1 MRCIWA
7 CLLLLALLGPAAA
20 ARTLRI
26 EALFPTG
33 QEPSP
38 VLLTVRLT
46 PLSDPAGNV
55 RSISL
60 VAPGSAEV
68 EVPPG
73 GAWRIEAEGPGVW
86 SPPDWAG
93 AAGPQGETV
102 PLRLFRTGE
111 ISAALKVPQGE
122 EMPARLDVRFT
133 PVPGDAASAQLP
145 VATVVCPIA
154 DGRIRC
160 AVPAGRLD
168 LRLRTEGRIPRYLW
182 EIAVLRGAVADLGPV
197 RLQRGSSVV
206 GWVRQEKPS
215 PEGKA
220 GSGIRVE
227 IAPHLPGVPQSPLP
241 PELAEIVR
249 QTAVDERGFFQLE
262 DLIPGVYVVKATGP
276 GAAPARVAPV
286 EVRSGLETE
295 IREPLRLAPPL
306 RVEVLID
313 PPADP
318 SGTAW
323 RVELWGMGGGE
334 PVTGAA
340 NPEGSW
346 ERAGVAPGS
355 YRLTVLDR
363 AGSSRYSEELELIAG
378 TSPVR
383 ISIPVL
389 RVEGRVRMGDEP
401 LRATLWFGG
410 MSGWRKVRFEADGEG
425 RFEGSLPEE
434 GEWAVDL
441 LSDEPFL
448 RLGLGPVEVRAAEGS
463 GVARLDLEV
472 PATRLQGEVID
483 EEGKPLPRASLLV
496 AHGPGKNSQAHA
508 DERGR
513 FDIRGLPAGL
523 SSIEARAGQ
532 RTSGWVQVQL
542 EEGRD
547 GVPLR
552 LVARRQA
559 EIQGRVSSLRGPV
572 PGARLRALP
581 LGGGV
586 ASVAEAVSRPD
597 GSFTLTLPAGL
608 PAVSILIHA
617 TGHAL
622 RMMQTAAESGTF
634 LEIPLETTGGTL
646 VLELPTPGAAR
657 GALLFHGGTFVPV
670 EQLARWGQGPQAV
683 RRGASAL
690 ALPDLEPGEYQ
701 VCQFQ
706 GITPG
711 AAELPAQ
718 RSCVG
723 GSLGPLQE
731 LILQLPA
738 NADRSNESPERPASR
753 Q

>member
-1 MRCIWA
+1 MRCVWA
-7 CLLLLALLGPAAA
+7 CLLLVPLLGPAAA

-26 EALFPTG
+26 EALFPAG

-38 VLLTVRLT
+38 VPLTVRLT
-46 PLSDPAGNV
+46 PLSDPAGAV
-55 RSISL
+55 RSIRL
-60 VAPGSAEV
+60 AAPGSAEV

-73 GAWRIEAEGPGVW
+73 GAWRIEAEGAGVW
-86 SPPDWAG
+86 IPPGWAS
-93 AAGPQGETV
+93 AAGPEGETV

-111 ISAALKVPQGE
+111 ISAALTVPQGE

-133 PVPGDAASAQLP
+133 PVPGDAASAELP
-145 VATVVCPIA
+145 AAAVVCPVA
-154 DGRIRC
+154 EGGRIRC

-182 EIAVLRGAVADLGPV
+182 EIAVPRGAVADLGPV

-227 IAPHLPGVPQSPLP
+227 IAPHLPGTPQSPLP
-241 PELAEIVR
+241 RELAEIVR
-249 QTAVDERGFFQLE
+249 QTVVNERGFFQLE

-318 SGTAW
+318 TGTAW

-334 PVTGAA
+334 PVSGAA

-346 ERAGVAPGS
+346 ERTGIAPGT

-363 AGSSRYSEELELIAG
+363 AGSSRYSEELEVIAG

-389 RVEGRVRMGDEP
+389 RVEGRVRIGDEP

-410 MSGWRKVRFEADGEG
+410 MSGWRKVRFDSDGEG

-448 RLGLGPVEVRAAEGS
+448 RLGLGPVEVRPPQGS

-472 PATRLQGEVID
+472 PDTRLQGEVVD
-483 EEGKPLPRASLLV
+483 EEGKSLPRASLLV

-513 FDIRGLPAGL
+513 FDLRGLPAGL

-572 PGARLRALP
+572 AGARLRALP

-597 GSFTLTLPAGL
+597 GSFTLTLPAGV
-608 PAVSILIHA
+608 PAVSLLIHA
-617 TGHAL
+617 AGHAL
-622 RMMQTAAESGTF
+622 RMMQTATDSGTF

-646 VLELPTPGAAR
+646 VLELPAPGAAR
-657 GALLFHGGTFVPV
+657 GAAL
-670 EQLARWGQGPQAV
+670 

-738 NADRSNESPERPASR
+738 NADRPNESP
-753 Q
+753 